1 MSLVVFNGE
10 NLNVVRKYA
19 IVDGERETHY

>member
-1 MSLVVFNGE
+1 MSLVVFDGE

-19 IVDGERETHY
+19 IIDCERKTHY